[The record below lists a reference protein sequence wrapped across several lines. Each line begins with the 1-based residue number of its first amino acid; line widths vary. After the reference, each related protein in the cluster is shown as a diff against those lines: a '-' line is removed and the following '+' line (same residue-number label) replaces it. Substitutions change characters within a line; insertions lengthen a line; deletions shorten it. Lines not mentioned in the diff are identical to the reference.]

1 VPSIGSVSIR
11 SYISSFDNITLGSY
25 RASLAPRNPTQIFS
39 SIKVFLKATLK
50 ASRKVS
56 LSI

>member
-11 SYISSFDNITLGSY
+11 SYISSFDNITLGLY

>member
-1 VPSIGSVSIR
+1 VPSAGSVGVR
-11 SYISSFDNITLGSY
+11 SYTLSFDNIISGSCG
-25 RASLAPRNPTQIFS
+25 ASSAPQNPARTFS
-39 SIKVFLKATLK
+39 SINVFLKATLK